1 MQNLVLIA
9 ALCLSGLFIS
19 CAVTSAEN
27 AAATTT
33 PNTLEALNKTSLT
46 TPAHVTKPTKHHTTP
61 AHVTNTTTVHNTT
74 TAHVTNTTK
83 HHTTPMHV
91 TNTTAANHTTPMHV
105 TNTTVANHT
114 TPAYVTNTTTANH
127 TTTMHPLTTVLPT
140 LSPNSSLPITGHY
153 NVTTKNA
160 TCIKITSGIQ
170 LIVIAKPKNMYFN
183 IPPVTTVSSG
193 KCGNVAPWINLN
205 FEGGFLYFTF
215 GQDGNNYYISEI
227 SATLHSTNNLGNTY
241 TGIIKNMKLFHT
253 KLGHSYKC
261 KSKQV
266 VAFSTN
272 TLQVLLIDTQLQA
285 FNIPGG
291 TFGKAEEC
299 FLDYRYVLPVA
310 FGVVLAG
317 VIILIIIVYLIC
329 RRRQAA
335 GYQRIW
341 GETIFACWFNLPSQ
355 WC

>member
-1 MQNLVLIA
+1 MQNLVMIA

-33 PNTLEALNKTSLT
+33 PNTLAALNKTSLT
-46 TPAHVTKPTKHHTTP
+46 TPAHVTNTTKHHTTP

-83 HHTTPMHV
+83 HHTTPAHV
-91 TNTTAANHTTPMHV
+91 TNTTAANHTTPAHV

-114 TPAYVTNTTTANH
+114 TPAHVTNTTVANHTTPAHVTNTTAANH

-140 LSPNSSLPITGHY
+140 LSPNSSLPITGQY

-183 IPPVTTVSSG
+183 ILPGIIVPSG

-205 FEGGFLYFTF
+205 FKAGFLNFTF
-215 GQDGNNYYISEI
+215 GQDGKNYYISEI
-227 SATLHSTNNLGNTY
+227 STTLHSMNNLGNTY

-335 GYQRIW
+335 GYQRI
-341 GETIFACWFNLPSQ
+341 
-355 WC
+355 